1 MLLAKVIMSPV
12 GWKLRQFSMYRFGRL
27 TSQLMREQARRQQPK
42 QSPNKDCS
50 STLNILVVWSSA
62 FLERRL
68 PVMLQYA
75 KLSGSCDV
83 ENLGSAEGKGK
94 CLISEIH

>member
-1 MLLAKVIMSPV
+1 MLLAKIITSHV

-27 TSQLMREQARRQQPK
+27 TLQLMREQARRQQPE

-50 STLNILVVWSSA
+50 STLNMLVVWSCA
-62 FLERRL
+62 FLEQRL
-68 PVMLQYA
+68 PVMLEYA
-75 KLSGSCDV
+75 KLSGSRDV

-94 CLISEIH
+94 CLISELH